1 MLRYMQKFVQIFSF
15 SELFGYF
22 CLLTHFLPAVM
33 VAALHM
39 FLCWG
44 NHVITVVL
52 NVSWVAEGMICPAIS
67 ANCSVFQA

>member
-52 NVSWVAEGMICPAIS
+52 NVSWVAEGMIWPAIS
-67 ANCSVFQA
+67 ANCFVFQA